1 MVRVLGLTG
10 GIGTGKS
17 TVLQMFGELGADTLS
32 ADVIARQVL
41 AKDAPGYHRVVER
54 FGEDILT
61 PEREIDRPK
70 LADIIF
76 DDPQARQD
84 LNDIT
89 HPPIID
95 LTQQYVDRFRSS
107 PPSPDAVLAVEIPLL
122 IECGLEHIVDEVIL
136 VAAEQE
142 TQLRR
147 LTKRSEI
154 SREEAQQRIA
164 AQMPIEQKI
173 PHADRVIWNNDSL
186 ESLRDSVKR
195 VWDEI
200 HLL

>member
-1 MVRVLGLTG
+1 MARVLGITG

-17 TVLQMFGELGADTLS
+17 TVLQMLGELGAWTLS
-32 ADVIARQVL
+32 ADVIAREVL
-41 AKDAPGYHRVVER
+41 AKGKPAYHQVVER
-54 FGEDILT
+54 FGEEILA
-61 PEREIDRPK
+61 RDGGIDRPR

-76 DDPQARQD
+76 NDLQARRD

-89 HPPIID
+89 HPIIIKQ
-95 LTQQYVDRFRSS
+95 TQENIDRFRDN
-107 PPSPDAVLAVEIPLL
+107 PPAPDAVLAVEIPLL

-142 TQLRR
+142 TQLCR
-147 LTKRSEI
+147 LTKRSGI
-154 SREEAQQRIA
+154 SREEAHRRIA

-173 PHADRVIWNNDSL
+173 SHADRVIRNDGSL
-186 ESLRDSVKR
+186 ESLRADVKR

-200 HLL
+200 HLP